1 MAVDTSAWPQALQGM
16 DWHQPWLQ
24 PYAASGAP
32 LATAVLQGQ
41 TVWQALNA
49 QVSSSAQRVP
59 TFVAQSEL
67 AHGQAYEAHI
77 YQTDTVPTRCGAHDF
92 FNGLMWLNWPHTKA
106 VLNQRQWQAIQDAG
120 GIGQTR
126 GPTRDA
132 LTLLDENGGL
142 LLAPPVIWDALR
154 HRQWHKALVELR
166 PLWGSCQ
173 LFVVGHALLEQLL
186 LHPRKSLT
194 AHLWLPT
201 PSMQALVG
209 ERASLATIDQ
219 AFAQALSHDDLSQK
233 PFTPLPVMGT
243 PGWCADNADEAFYAD
258 AQVFRALRGGQNPPQ
273 RVATLTCA

>member
-1 MAVDTSAWPQALQGM
+1 MAVDTGAWPQALQGI

-24 PYAASGAP
+24 PYAANGVP
-32 LATAVLQGQ
+32 LAAAVLQGQ
-41 TVWQALNA
+41 AVWQALNA
-49 QVSSSAQRVP
+49 QANASAQRVP
-59 TFVAQSEL
+59 AFVAQSEL

-77 YQTDTVPTRCGAHDF
+77 YQTATVPTRCGAHDF

-106 VLNQRQWQAIQDAG
+106 VLNQRQWQAIEHAG
-120 GIGQTR
+120 GIGHTR

-142 LLAPPVIWDALR
+142 LLAPPAIWDALR
-154 HRQWHKALVELR
+154 HRQWRKALVELR
-166 PLWGSCQ
+166 PLWVHCQ

-201 PSMQALVG
+201 PNVQALVG
-209 ERASLATIDQ
+209 KGAGMAEVDWALS
-219 AFAQALSHDDLSQK
+219 QALGHDDLSQK

-243 PGWCADNADEAFYAD
+243 PGWCADNANEAFYAD
-258 AQVFRALRGGQNPPQ
+258 VQVFRALRVGQNPPQ
-273 RVATLTCA
+273 RVATLT

>member
-1 MAVDTSAWPQALQGM
+1 MAVDKSDWPQALQGI

-24 PYAASGAP
+24 PYATSGAP
-32 LATAVLQGQ
+32 LVPAVLQGQ
-41 TVWQALNA
+41 AVWQALNA
-49 QVSSSAQRVP
+49 QASNRSQRVP
-59 TFVAQSEL
+59 AFVAQSEL

-77 YQTDTVPTRCGAHDF
+77 YQTATVPTRCGAHDF

-120 GIGQTR
+120 GIGHTR

-142 LLAPPVIWDALR
+142 LLAPRAIWEALR

-166 PLWGSCQ
+166 PLWSSCQ

-201 PSMQALVG
+201 PSMQVLVG
-209 ERASLATIDQ
+209 KGAGLDQIDQ
-219 AFAQALSHDDLSQK
+219 AFAHALSHDDLSQK
-233 PFTPLPVMGT
+233 PFTPLPIMGV
-243 PGWCADNADEAFYAD
+243 PGWCEGNAAEAFYAD
-258 AQVFRALRGGQNPPQ
+258 AQVFRALRAGQNPPQ
-273 RVATLTCA
+273 RVATLT